1 MQICACDGLR
11 WVRTRTPCDE
21 RCETWTMMNQW
32 KILSWR
38 HKETKKNLTLPEIL
52 YYTQNANSWCIRQ
65 FLLEL
70 SFQSNR
76 FLVAPLGASWSRGA
90 SRAAIGQGVMM
101 SWPTDAVVSAAGVV
115 AAVHLH
121 ILVCLLSSALLTPCW
136 AFPSTGSSSLLLSLL
151 LLTWTGSGSAGPGV
165 LPTVSL
171 VPLPRALAGAW
182 RRVLLFSIG
191 QAVSSQHSLLQVLLW
206 LKLWSAIKMLC
217 CLFPHQQWRSI
228 EKSTRMMFY

>member
-1 MQICACDGLR
+1 
-11 WVRTRTPCDE
+11 
-21 RCETWTMMNQW
+21 MNQW

-38 HKETKKNLTLPEIL
+38 NKETKKILTLPEIL
-52 YYTQNANSWCIRQ
+52 YYTQNANSIRQ
-65 FLLEL
+65 FQFEL

-76 FLVAPLGASWSRGA
+76 FLVVPLGA

-115 AAVHLH
+115 AAVHVH
-121 ILVCLLSSALLTPCW
+121 ILVCLLSSALLTPRW
-136 AFPSTGSSSLLLSLL
+136 TGSSSLLLSLL

-165 LPTVSL
+165 LPAVSL
-171 VPLPRALAGAW
+171 VRLPRALAGAW

-206 LKLWSAIKMLC
+206 LKLWSSIKMLC